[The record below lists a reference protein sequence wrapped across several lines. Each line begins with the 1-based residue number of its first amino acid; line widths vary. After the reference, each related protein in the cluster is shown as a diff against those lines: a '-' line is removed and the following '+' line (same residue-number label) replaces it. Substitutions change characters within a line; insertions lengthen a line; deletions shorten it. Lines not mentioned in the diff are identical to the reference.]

1 MGVWRRTVNKQEKSL
16 YDKAPCQDNV
26 KRERELET
34 KWRES
39 VPLLQS
45 QTQNKNA
52 KNHSES
58 ENERYLMITEISF

>member
-1 MGVWRRTVNKQEKSL
+1 MNKQEKSL
-16 YDKAPCQDNV
+16 YNKALCQANV

-45 QTQNKNA
+45 QTQNKKA

-58 ENERYLMITEISF
+58 ENEMYLMITEISF